1 MKKDYSKRNLINSFG
16 MNLPNN
22 IGLLVSILISIP
34 FILIFNNSMLCM
46 LILGFIHSFI
56 GLPIAGKLL
65 DKYCNNIDIEKCRK
79 CKNWNCTRNIKNEND
94 I

>member
-1 MKKDYSKRNLINSFG
+1 MKKDYSKRNLINAFG
-16 MNLPNN
+16 INLPNN

-34 FILIFNNSMLCM
+34 FVLIFNNSMLGM

-65 DKYCNNIDIEKCRK
+65 DKNCTNDDLRWCHG
-79 CKNWNCTRNIKNEND
+79 CKNWNCTRNIKNEKVD
-94 I
+94 